1 MVTQDTYT
9 DGRNVYV
16 VIVAAGSGS
25 RFGSDIPKQFL
36 PFCGIP
42 VLCHSIATFH
52 RVLPAAR
59 IFVVLSD
66 SGRDFWDTL
75 VEPKLDFE
83 PVLVP
88 GGASRTESVRNALD
102 AIRPFINDKSI
113 VMIHDGARPLVAES
127 VILATVDKFRTGAE
141 AVVPVCSLTEA
152 IAARNEDT
160 HAVSPVD
167 RAGFVTVRTPQSFN
181 AALLAEAYDSL
192 SNESLPDDAAVY
204 TKYTA
209 KGLHTIED
217 TLYNIKITNPADI
230 EIAEIYLHHKQ
241 V

>member
-1 MVTQDTYT
+1 MVTTDNYT
-9 DGRNVYV
+9 GGRNVFV

-66 SGRDFWDTL
+66 AGRDYWNTL
-75 VEPKLDFE
+75 VAQELDFE
-83 PVLVP
+83 PVLVR

-102 AIRPFINDKSI
+102 AIRPFIDDRAI
-113 VMIHDGARPLVAES
+113 VMIHDGARPLVGEA
-127 VILATVDKFRTGAE
+127 VISATVDRFRNGAE
-141 AVVPVCSLTEA
+141 AVVPVCPLTEA
-152 IAARNEDT
+152 IAAKNDVSET
-160 HAVSPVD
+160 VSPVD

-192 SNESLPDDAAVY
+192 ANESLPDDAAVY

-209 KGLHTIED
+209 KGLDTIED
-217 TLYNIKITNPADI
+217 SLYNIKITNPADI
-230 EIAEIYLHHKQ
+230 AIAEIYLRHKQ
-241 V
+241 A